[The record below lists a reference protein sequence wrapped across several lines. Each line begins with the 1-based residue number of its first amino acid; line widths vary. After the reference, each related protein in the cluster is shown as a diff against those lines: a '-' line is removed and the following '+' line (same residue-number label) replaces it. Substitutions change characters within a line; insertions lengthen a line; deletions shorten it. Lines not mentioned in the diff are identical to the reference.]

1 MSDLNFQPDIPAPY
15 LVYLGDVTD
24 EACCKTGFGLAHW
37 ASERTIGQFRS
48 NEDTVSVGLCDMTLK
63 EAVAAG
69 AKSLIIG
76 ISDVGGY
83 LSQSWHGDLIKAA
96 NAGLNIVS
104 GGHQKLA
111 EIPGLPD
118 AAAKAGVK
126 LVEIRNPKINFP
138 VGTGIKR
145 TGHRLLTVGTDCAL
159 GKKYTAL
166 TIAREMCTRGINAH
180 YRATGQTGI
189 MIAGSGIAVDSVIS
203 DFVSGAAE
211 VLSPAADADHWDI
224 IEGQGS
230 LIHPGYAAVTLGLL
244 HGSQP
249 DEIVLCH
256 DPRHKCIQDSP
267 QVKIPP
273 LLEVIELYLVMG
285 RLTNPEIRCSGISL
299 NTQSMTDK
307 ERNDALAS
315 VRDETGLIVFDPVA
329 TGAGEL
335 IDYLEETSC

>member
-1 MSDLNFQPDIPAPY
+1 MNDWNFQPDLPAPY
-15 LVYLGDVTD
+15 LIYLGDVTD
-24 EACCKTGFGLAHW
+24 EGCCKTGFGMAHW
-37 ASERTIGQFRS
+37 ARDRTIGQFRS
-48 NEDTVSVGLCDMTLK
+48 NEDTASVGLCDMTLE

-76 ISDVGGY
+76 IADVGGH
-83 LSQSWHGDLIKAA
+83 LAESWHEDLTKAA
-96 NAGLNIVS
+96 SAGLNIVN

-111 EIPGLPD
+111 EIPGLAE
-118 AAAKAGVK
+118 AAAEAGVK
-126 LVEIRNPKINFP
+126 LVEVRNPKINFP

-145 TGHRLLTVGTDCAL
+145 TGRRLLTVGTDCAL

-166 TIAREMCTRGINAH
+166 TIAREMRARGVNAH
-180 YRATGQTGI
+180 YRASGQTGI
-189 MIAGSGIAVDSVIS
+189 MIAGGGIPIDSVVS

-211 VLSPAADADHWDI
+211 VLSPEASADHWDI

-273 LLEVIELYLVMG
+273 LPEVIELHLVMG

-299 NTQSMTDK
+299 NTRSMTDK
-307 ERNDALAS
+307 ERDSALAR
-315 VRDETGLIVFDPVA
+315 VRDETSLIVFDPVA

-335 IDYLEETSC
+335 IDYLAETSC

>member
-1 MSDLNFQPDIPAPY
+1 MSELNFQPDIPAPY

-24 EACCKTGFGLAHW
+24 EACCKTGFGMVHW

-48 NEDTVSVGLCDMTLK
+48 NEDTVSVGQCDMTFE

-76 ISDVGGY
+76 IADFGGR
-83 LSQSWHGDLIKAA
+83 LAQSWHGDLIKAA

-104 GGHQKLA
+104 GGHEKLA
-111 EIPGLPD
+111 EIPGLAE

-126 LVEIRNPKINFP
+126 LVEIRNSKIKFP

-145 TGHRLLTVGTDCAL
+145 SGRRLLTVGTDCAL

-166 TIAREMCTRGINAH
+166 TIANEMRARGINAD

-189 MIAGSGIAVDSVIS
+189 MIAGNGVPIDSIIS
-203 DFVSGAAE
+203 DFLSGAAE
-211 VLSPAADADHWDI
+211 ALSPDASADHWDI

-230 LIHPGYAAVTLGLL
+230 LIHPGYAGVTLGLL

-256 DPRHKCIQDSP
+256 DPRLKCIQDYP
-267 QVKIPP
+267 HVKIPP
-273 LLEVIELYLVMG
+273 LTEVIELYLVMG
-285 RLTNPEIRCSGISL
+285 RLTNPKIRCSGISL

-307 ERNDALAS
+307 ERRRALAR
-315 VRDETGLIVFDPVA
+315 VREETGLIVFDPLI
-329 TGAGEL
+329 TGAGEF

>member
-1 MSDLNFQPDIPAPY
+1 MSELNFQPDIPAPY

-37 ASERTIGQFRS
+37 ARERTIGQFRS
-48 NEDTVSVGLCDMTLK
+48 NEDTVSVGLRDMTLE
-63 EAVAAG
+63 EAIAAG

-76 ISDVGGY
+76 IADVGGY
-83 LSQSWHGDLIKAA
+83 LSESWYGDLIKAA
-96 NAGLNIVS
+96 KAGLNIIS

-111 EIPGLPD
+111 DIPGLSD

-138 VGTGIKR
+138 VGTGRKR

-166 TIAREMCTRGINAH
+166 TIAREMRARGINAH

-189 MIAGSGIAVDSVIS
+189 IIAGSGIPIDSVIS

-211 VLSPAADADHWDI
+211 VLSPDASADHWDI

-256 DPRHKCIQDSP
+256 DPRQKFILDSP

-273 LLEVIELYLVMG
+273 LPEVIELYLMMG
-285 RLTNPEIRCSGISL
+285 RLTNPEIRCSAISL

-307 ERNDALAS
+307 ERNDALAR

-329 TGAGEL
+329 TGVCEL
-335 IDYLEETSC
+335 IDYLVETSC

>member
-15 LVYLGDVTD
+15 IIYLGDVTD
-24 EACCKTGFGLAHW
+24 ESCCKTGFGLAYW
-37 ASERTIGQFRS
+37 AGERTIGQFRS
-48 NEDTVSVGLCDMTLK
+48 NENTVSVGLRDMTFE

-76 ISDVGGY
+76 IADFGGR
-83 LSQSWHGDLIKAA
+83 LAQSWYADLIEAA

-104 GGHQKLA
+104 GGHQKLE
-111 EIPGLPD
+111 EIPGLSE

-126 LVEIRNPKINFP
+126 LVEIRNPNIKFP

-145 TGHRLLTVGTDCAL
+145 TGRRLLTVGTDCAL

-166 TIAREMCTRGINAH
+166 IITKQMRAHGINAD

-189 MIAGSGIAVDSVIS
+189 MIAGSGLPIDSVIS

-211 VLSPAADADHWDI
+211 ALSPDASADHWDI

-230 LIHPGYAAVTLGLL
+230 LIHPAYAGVTLGLL

-256 DPRHKCIQDSP
+256 DPRLKFIQDYP
-267 QVKIPP
+267 HVKIPP
-273 LLEVIELYLVMG
+273 LPEVIELYLVMG
-285 RLTNPEIRCSGISL
+285 RLTNPKIRCSGISL

-307 ERNDALAS
+307 ERNDALAR
-315 VRDETGLIVFDPVA
+315 VRDETGLIVFDPVV
-329 TGAGEL
+329 TGAGEF
-335 IDYLEETSC
+335 IDYLEQTSC

>member
-24 EACCKTGFGLAHW
+24 ESCCKTGFGIAHW
-37 ASERTIGQFRS
+37 ARERTIGQYRS
-48 NEDTVSVGLCDMTLK
+48 NEDTVSVGLCDVTFE

-76 ISDVGGY
+76 IADVGGY
-83 LSQSWHGDLIKAA
+83 LSESWHDDLIKAA
-96 NAGLNIVS
+96 NSGLNIVS
-104 GGHQKLA
+104 GCHQKLA
-111 EIPGLPD
+111 DIPGLPD

-145 TGHRLLTVGTDCAL
+145 SGHRLLTVGTDCAL

-166 TIAREMCTRGINAH
+166 TIAKEMRARGINAH

-189 MIAGSGIAVDSVIS
+189 MIAGSGIPIDSVIS

-211 VLSPAADADHWDI
+211 VLSPAASADHWDI
-224 IEGQGS
+224 IEG
-230 LIHPGYAAVTLGLL
+230 TLGLL

-256 DPRHKCIQDSP
+256 DPRHKCIQDGL
-267 QVKIPP
+267 QVNIPS

-299 NTQSMTDK
+299 NTQSMTDE
-307 ERNDALAS
+307 ERNDALAR
-315 VRDETGLIVFDPVA
+315 VRNETGLIVFDPVA
-329 TGAGEL
+329 TGTGEL
-335 IDYLEETSC
+335 IDYLVETSC

>member
-1 MSDLNFQPDIPAPY
+1 MSDLNFQPDVPAPY

-24 EACCKTGFGLAHW
+24 EPDCKTGFGLAHW

-48 NEDTVSVGLCDMTLK
+48 NENTASVGLCDMTM
-63 EAVAAG
+63 EQAVAAG

-76 ISDVGGY
+76 VADIGGF
-83 LSQSWHGDLIKAA
+83 LPQSWHRDLIKAA
-96 NAGLNIVS
+96 MAGLNIVS
-104 GGHQKLA
+104 GCHQKLA
-111 EIPGLPD
+111 QIPGLPD

-126 LVEIRNPKINFP
+126 LIEIRNPKINFP

-166 TIAREMCTRGINAH
+166 TIAEEMRSRGINAH

-189 MIAGSGIAVDSVIS
+189 IIAGGGIPIDSVIS
-203 DFVSGAAE
+203 DFISGAAE
-211 VLSPAADADHWDI
+211 ALSPDAAADHWDI

-256 DPRHKCIQDSP
+256 DPCHKYVEDGL

-299 NTQSMTDK
+299 NTKSMTDK
-307 ERNDALAS
+307 ERSDTLAG
-315 VRDETGLIVFDPVA
+315 VREETGLIVFDPVD
-329 TGAGEL
+329 TGAGEF
-335 IDYLEETSC
+335 IDYLEKISC

>member
-15 LVYLGDVTD
+15 LIYLGDVTD
-24 EACCKTGFGLAHW
+24 ESCCKTGFGLVHW
-37 ASERTIGQFRS
+37 AREHTIGQFRS
-48 NEDTVSVGLCDMTLK
+48 NEDTVSVGLCDMTLE

-76 ISDVGGY
+76 IADVGGY
-83 LSQSWHGDLIKAA
+83 LAESWHDDLIKAA

-104 GGHQKLA
+104 GGHQRLA
-111 EIPGLPD
+111 DIPGLPE

-166 TIAREMCTRGINAH
+166 IIAKEMRERGINAH

-189 MIAGSGIAVDSVIS
+189 MIAGSGIPIDSVIS

-211 VLSPAADADHWDI
+211 VLSPAASADHWDI

-256 DPRHKCIQDSP
+256 DPRQKCIQDSP
-267 QVKIPP
+267 HVKFPP

-285 RLTNPEIRCSGISL
+285 RLTNPEIRCSCISL
-299 NTQSMTDK
+299 NTRSMTDK
-307 ERNDALAS
+307 ERNDALAR
-315 VRDETGLIVFDPVA
+315 VRDETGLIVLDPVA

>member
-24 EACCKTGFGLAHW
+24 EATCKTGFGLAHW

-63 EAVAAG
+63 EAAAAG

-76 ISDVGGY
+76 ISDVGGC
-83 LSQSWHGDLIKAA
+83 LAESWHGDLIKAA

-166 TIAREMCTRGINAH
+166 TIAKEMRTRGINAH

-189 MIAGSGIAVDSVIS
+189 MIAGSGIPIDSVIS

-211 VLSPAADADHWDI
+211 VLSPAAGADHWDI

-285 RLTNPEIRCSGISL
+285 RPTNPEIRCSGISL
-299 NTQSMTDK
+299 NTRSMTDK
-307 ERNDALAS
+307 ERNDALAR
-315 VRDETGLIVFDPVA
+315 VRDETGLIVLDPVA

>member
-1 MSDLNFQPDIPAPY
+1 M
-15 LVYLGDVTD
+15 
-24 EACCKTGFGLAHW
+24 
-37 ASERTIGQFRS
+37 
-48 NEDTVSVGLCDMTLK
+48 
-63 EAVAAG
+63 
-69 AKSLIIG
+69 IIG
-76 ISDVGGY
+76 IADVGGF
-83 LSQSWHGDLIKAA
+83 LADSWHQDLIKAA
-96 NAGLNIVS
+96 SSGLNIVS

-111 EIPGLPD
+111 EIPGLAD

-138 VGTGIKR
+138 IGTGVKR
-145 TGHRLLTVGTDCAL
+145 TGRRLLTVGTDCAL

-166 TIAREMCTRGINAH
+166 TIAREMRGRGINAD
-180 YRATGQTGI
+180 YRGTGQTGI
-189 MIAGSGIAVDSVIS
+189 MIAGSGVPIDSVVS
-203 DFVSGAAE
+203 DFISGAAE
-211 VLSPAADADHWDI
+211 VLSPDADADHWDI

-256 DPRHKCIQDSP
+256 DPRHKCIQDGMN
-267 QVKIPP
+267 VKIPP

-299 NTQSMTDK
+299 NTRSMTDK
-307 ERNDALAS
+307 ERNDALAR

-329 TGAGEL
+329 TGASEL
-335 IDYLEETSC
+335 IDYLEKTSC

>member
-15 LVYLGDVTD
+15 LIYLGDVTD
-24 EACCKTGFGLAHW
+24 EACCKTGFGMAHW

-48 NEDTVSVGLCDMTLK
+48 NEDTVSVGLCDMTFE

-76 ISDVGGY
+76 IADVGGY
-83 LSQSWHGDLIKAA
+83 LSESWHGDLIKAA

-111 EIPGLPD
+111 EVPGLAD
-118 AAAKAGVK
+118 AAAKSGVQ
-126 LVEIRNPKINFP
+126 LVEIRNSTIKFP

-145 TGHRLLTVGTDCAL
+145 SGQRLLTVGTDCAL

-166 TIAREMCTRGINAH
+166 TIAREMRARGINAD

-189 MIAGSGIAVDSVIS
+189 MIAGSGVPIDSVIS

-211 VLSPAADADHWDI
+211 ALSPDASADHWDI

-230 LIHPGYAAVTLGLL
+230 LIHPGYAGVTLGLL

-256 DPRHKCIQDSP
+256 DPHLEYIQDYP
-267 QVKIPP
+267 HVKIPP
-273 LLEVIELYLVMG
+273 LPEVIELYLVMG

-307 ERNDALAS
+307 ERKRALAR
-315 VRDETGLIVFDPVA
+315 VRKETGLIVFDPVA

>member
-1 MSDLNFQPDIPAPY
+1 MSDWNFKPDFPAPY

-24 EACCKTGFGLAHW
+24 EGSCKTGFGMAHW

-48 NEDTVSVGLCDMTLK
+48 NENTVSVGLCDMTM
-63 EAVAAG
+63 EQAVASG
-69 AKSLIIG
+69 ARSMIIG
-76 ISDVGGY
+76 IADVGGF
-83 LSQSWHGDLIKAA
+83 LADSWHQDLIKAA
-96 NAGLNIVS
+96 SSGLNIVS

-111 EIPGLPD
+111 EIPGLAD

-138 VGTGIKR
+138 IGTGVKR
-145 TGHRLLTVGTDCAL
+145 TGRRLLTVGTDCAL

-166 TIAREMCTRGINAH
+166 TIAREMRGRGINAD
-180 YRATGQTGI
+180 YRGTGQTGI
-189 MIAGSGIAVDSVIS
+189 MIAGSGVPIDSVVS
-203 DFVSGAAE
+203 DFISGAAE
-211 VLSPAADADHWDI
+211 VLSPDADADHWDI

-256 DPRHKCIQDSP
+256 DPRHKCIQDGLN
-267 QVKIPP
+267 VKIPP

-299 NTQSMTDK
+299 NTRSMTDK
-307 ERNDALAS
+307 ERNDALAR

-329 TGAGEL
+329 TGASEL
-335 IDYLEETSC
+335 IDYLEKTSC

>member
-15 LVYLGDVTD
+15 LIYLGDVTD
-24 EACCKTGFGLAHW
+24 EASCKTGFGIVHW
-37 ASERTIGQFRS
+37 ASESVIGQFRS
-48 NEDTVSVGLCDMTLK
+48 NEDTVSVGLRDMTME

-69 AKSLIIG
+69 ARSLVVG
-76 ISDVGGY
+76 VAYVGGF
-83 LSQSWHGDLIKAA
+83 LAESWHGDLIRAA

-111 EIPGLPD
+111 KIPGLAE

-126 LVEIRNPKINFP
+126 LVEIRNLKINFP

-145 TGHRLLTVGTDCAL
+145 TGWRLLTVGTDCAL

-166 TIAREMCTRGINAH
+166 TIAKEMRERGINAH

-189 MIAGSGIAVDSVIS
+189 IIAGSGIPIDSVIS

-211 VLSPAADADHWDI
+211 VLSPEASADHWDI

-230 LIHPGYAAVTLGLL
+230 LIHPGYAGVTLGLL

-256 DPRHKCIQDSP
+256 DTRHKWIEDGLK
-267 QVKIPP
+267 VKIPP
-273 LLEVIELYLVMG
+273 LLEVIELHLVMG

-307 ERNDALAS
+307 ERSDALAR
-315 VRDETGLIVFDPVA
+315 VRDDTGLIVFDPVA

-335 IDYLEETSC
+335 IDYLEKTLC